1 MLILAQNPPA
11 VNPFFAKNC
20 RNTDFFLCRRFYWKA
35 ADFIRQI
42 LPLFPL
48 IPGGIRIIM
57 RENFQIA
64 RNVPMRYD
72 RVYNFSAG
80 PAMMPESVLEE
91 IAAEVLNYHGSGMSV
106 MEMSHRSPVFQEI
119 LSQSEADLRTLMHIP
134 DNYKVLFVQ
143 GGGTVQFAMVPMN
156 LMKNGVACYV
166 ETGAWSKKAIA
177 EAKRYGE
184 VKIVASSADK
194 NFSYLPDCSDLDIP
208 DNADY
213 VYICENETINGTA
226 YHTLPNTKGK
236 VLVADQSSLFL
247 SRPCD
252 VSKYGLIWA
261 GVQKN
266 VGPAGMSIVIIREDL
281 IREDLP
287 EFVPTYLR
295 YKTHADADSLY
306 NTPNCWSIYCCGKV
320 FQYLLANG
328 GLEAMA
334 QRNEEKAAVLYGFL
348 DRSQFF
354 TAAVRKEDRSL
365 MNVPFFSPSKEQDA
379 EVAASAKAAGFD
391 NLKGHKSVGGLRAS
405 IYNAMPKEGVEA
417 LVDFLKKY
425 EAEHT

>member
-1 MLILAQNPPA
+1 M
-11 VNPFFAKNC
+11 K
-20 RNTDFFLCRRFYWKA
+20 
-35 ADFIRQI
+35 
-42 LPLFPL
+42 
-48 IPGGIRIIM
+48 
-57 RENFQIA
+57 
-64 RNVPMRYD
+64 YD

-80 PAMMPESVLEE
+80 PAMMPEPVLEE

-106 MEMSHRSPVFQEI
+106 MEMSHRSKVFQDI
-119 LSQSEADLRTLMHIP
+119 LAEAEADLRTLMNIP
-134 DNYKVLFVQ
+134 ENYKILFVQ
-143 GGGTVQFAMVPMN
+143 GGGTVQFAMVSMN

-184 VKIVASSADK
+184 VKVVASSADK
-194 NFSYLPDCSDLDIP
+194 NFSYIPDCSDLDIP

-213 VYICENETINGTA
+213 VYICENETIHGTTW
-226 YHTLPNTKGK
+226 HHLPDTRGK
-236 VLVADQSSLFL
+236 ILVADQSSMFL

-266 VGPAGMSIVIIREDL
+266 VGPAGMAIVIIREDL
-281 IREDLP
+281 IRDDVP

-306 NTPNCWSIYCCGKV
+306 NTPNCWAIYCCGKV
-320 FQYLLANG
+320 FKYLLANG

-334 QRNEEKAAVLYGFL
+334 KRNAEKAAILYDFL
-348 DRSQFF
+348 DQSKFF
-354 TAAVRKEDRSL
+354 TGAVRKEDRSY
-365 MNVPFFSPSKEQDA
+365 MNVPFVSPSKEQDA
-379 EVAASAKAAGFD
+379 EVVAATKAAGFD

-417 LVDFLKKY
+417 LVEFLKQY
-425 EAEHT
+425 EAQHA

>member
-1 MLILAQNPPA
+1 M
-11 VNPFFAKNC
+11 K
-20 RNTDFFLCRRFYWKA
+20 
-35 ADFIRQI
+35 
-42 LPLFPL
+42 
-48 IPGGIRIIM
+48 
-57 RENFQIA
+57 
-64 RNVPMRYD
+64 YD

-80 PAMMPESVLEE
+80 PAMMPEPVLEE

-106 MEMSHRSPVFQEI
+106 MEMSHRSKVFQDI
-119 LSQSEADLRTLMHIP
+119 LAEAEADLRTLMNIP
-134 DNYKVLFVQ
+134 ENYKILFVQ

-156 LMKNGVACYV
+156 LIKNGVACYV

-184 VKIVASSADK
+184 VKVVASSADK
-194 NFSYLPDCSDLDIP
+194 NFSYIPDCSDLDIP

-213 VYICENETINGTA
+213 VYICENETIHGTTW
-226 YHTLPNTKGK
+226 HHLPDTRGK
-236 VLVADQSSLFL
+236 ILVADQSSMFL

-266 VGPAGMSIVIIREDL
+266 VGPAGMAIVIIREDL
-281 IREDLP
+281 IRDDVP

-306 NTPNCWSIYCCGKV
+306 NTPNCWAIYCCGKV
-320 FQYLLANG
+320 FKYLLANG

-334 QRNEEKAAVLYGFL
+334 KRNAEKAAILYDFL
-348 DRSQFF
+348 DQSKFF
-354 TAAVRKEDRSL
+354 TGAVRKEDRSY
-365 MNVPFFSPSKEQDA
+365 MNVPFVSPSKEQDA
-379 EVAASAKAAGFD
+379 EVVAATKAAGFD

-417 LVDFLKKY
+417 LVEFLKQY
-425 EAEHT
+425 EAQHA